1 MKPAPALPCRRLV
14 EPAAQN
20 PSPSNALCCSASRCG
35 RDQPSQEGGVFAG
48 MKLITA
54 IIKPFKLDQVREA
67 LMSNSVQG
75 ITVSEVRGY
84 GRQEGQAE
92 VYRGAEYNLNLVP
105 KLKIELVVED
115 QDAARIVDAILLAAH
130 SGAVG
135 DGKIFV
141 SDIGHAVR
149 IRTGEVDETA
159 I

>member
-1 MKPAPALPCRRLV
+1 
-14 EPAAQN
+14 
-20 PSPSNALCCSASRCG
+20 
-35 RDQPSQEGGVFAG
+35 
-48 MKLITA
+48 
-54 IIKPFKLDQVREA
+54 
-67 LMSNSVQG
+67 
-75 ITVSEVRGY
+75 
-84 GRQEGQAE
+84 
-92 VYRGAEYNLNLVP
+92 VP